1 MFAEGSDRVVEEH
14 RTERAG
20 GALGRFWPRAR
31 SKLYEEPKKLVAHG
45 LARSVTESVGKRP
58 RTTYSI
64 TAKGKRAMAAWVP
77 APGGGPQVEF
87 ESLIKVFFAE
97 HGSKADLVATLHRSR
112 DWAREQATESRA
124 IPHAYLDGTGPF
136 PERLPWLLLTG
147 QFLQD
152 FQRMVDQWAE
162 WALGVVAEWPDD
174 LTEAEPD
181 WPALEAMAVLA
192 DTLSGIS

>member
-45 LARSVTESVGKRP
+45 LARSATESVGKRP

-112 DWAREQATESRA
+112 DWAREQATESQLSRT
-124 IPHAYLDGTGPF
+124 PTSTGPARSRSAC
-136 PERLPWLLLTG
+136 PGCSSPVSSCRTS
-147 QFLQD
+147 
-152 FQRMVDQWAE
+152 
-162 WALGVVAEWPDD
+162 
-174 LTEAEPD
+174 
-181 WPALEAMAVLA
+181 
-192 DTLSGIS
+192 SGWWTSGPSGPSVWSRSGPTT